1 MRLVHG
7 SEKREGQGQ
16 QDQAA
21 IRKMFGS
28 LLEGLPSGGSSHP
41 GKRHFLSKSENGLV
55 LLLLLFGVGMDP
67 KRTEQRTAN
76 VFQMSPD

>member
-1 MRLVHG
+1 MRFVHG

-28 LLEGLPSGGSSHP
+28 LLEGLPAGGSSHP
-41 GKRHFLSKSENGLV
+41 GKRHFLHKSGIGFV
-55 LLLLLFGVGMDP
+55 LLLLLL
-67 KRTEQRTAN
+67 AA
-76 VFQMSPD
+76 